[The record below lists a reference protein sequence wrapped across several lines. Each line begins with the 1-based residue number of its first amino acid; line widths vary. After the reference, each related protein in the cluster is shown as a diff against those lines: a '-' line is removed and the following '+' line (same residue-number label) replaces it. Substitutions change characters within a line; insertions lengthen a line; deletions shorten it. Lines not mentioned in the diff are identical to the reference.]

1 MNKVLLFTL
10 AVGLTAALGSEA
22 RAASPEPMFLL
33 EEEEDFAGAGDF
45 LCQKALGLKFVL
57 PPPGFKANKAAQEKL
72 VHTLR
77 EPGPSA
83 FGWVWLNEEK
93 GQLIVVEM
101 VKGPT
106 TAEDFLFFA
115 HKVEESFGKATSFEV
130 EKRDAKTSRAPFRYE
145 LASTLGPEKAFDI
158 ECVSTPAKHRDPSV
172 ACIVTFAPNH
182 ADLEKVR
189 DSLTFGEC
197 P

>member
-1 MNKVLLFTL
+1 MKKILLLAL
-10 AVGLTAALGSEA
+10 AVGLAATLGSAA
-22 RAASPEPMFLL
+22 RAAAAEPMFLL

-45 LCQKALGLKFVL
+45 LCQKALGLQFLL
-57 PPPGFKANKAAQEKL
+57 PPPGFRPNKPAQEKL
-72 VHTLR
+72 VRTLR

-93 GQLIVVEM
+93 GQLILVEM

-106 TAEDFLFFA
+106 TGDDFLFFA
-115 HKVEESFGKATSFEV
+115 HKVEESFGKATSFQI
-130 EKRDAKTSRAPFRYE
+130 EKRDAQTSRPPFRYR
-145 LASTLGPEKAFDI
+145 LASTLGEEKAFDI

-172 ACIVTFAPNH
+172 ACIVTFAPTH

-189 DSLTFGEC
+189 GSLVFGEC